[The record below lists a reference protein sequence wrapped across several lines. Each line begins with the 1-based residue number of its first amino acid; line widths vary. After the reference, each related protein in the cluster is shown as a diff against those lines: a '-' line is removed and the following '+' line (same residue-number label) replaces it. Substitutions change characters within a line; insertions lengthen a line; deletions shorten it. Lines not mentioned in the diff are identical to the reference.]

1 MVLST
6 EPMKRTALRVW
17 SDCGALV
24 SKEQLLHMAKIKAVR
39 CIRTRTAGTWV
50 IVKVI
55 TDQPGLYGT
64 GSVSDQYHSSTVIA
78 AIENT
83 IGPLLVGRDAGHI
96 EDNWQAV
103 YNSGYWRN
111 GSILN
116 TALGGIDMALWDIKG
131 KEAGLPVYQLL
142 GGPCRSAVQCYA
154 HASGGD
160 LAELTDDVRRYVEEG
175 YQVIRCQL
183 GAYGGGGFIDAKEAG
198 RPKNAWPQEKVF
210 DDEAYLDAI
219 PAMFEHLRKELG
231 FGPKLTHD
239 VHEHLRPHNAVT
251 LAKLLEPYR
260 LFFLED
266 LLAPEQ
272 IDWYRLVRQQC
283 TTPQAMGELFI
294 NPHEWTPLVTERL
307 IDFVRVRV
315 SKGAG
320 ISRCRKI
327 AALCEF
333 FGVHTAWQEGGDNDP
348 VNQMAAVHL
357 DLASWN
363 FGIQEENH
371 FLANELEAFPGHALL
386 EGGYLYA
393 NDSPGLGIDIDE
405 EKAAALLEPGA
416 TGRGLAIAEDRRVDG
431 TVVRP

>member
-1 MVLST
+1 
-6 EPMKRTALRVW
+6 
-17 SDCGALV
+17 
-24 SKEQLLHMAKIKAVR
+24 MAKIKEVR
-39 CIRTRTAGTWV
+39 CIRTRTHGTWV

-55 TDQPGLYGT
+55 TDQPGLYGI
-64 GSVSDQYHSSTVIA
+64 GSASDHYHSATVMT
-78 AIENT
+78 AIEEM
-83 IGPLLVGRDAGHI
+83 IGPKLIGREAGHI
-96 EDNWQAV
+96 EDNWQSIFT
-103 YNSGYWRN
+103 SGYWRN

-131 KEAGLPVYQLL
+131 KEARMPVYQLL
-142 GGPCRSAVQCYA
+142 GGPCRTAVPCYA

-160 LAELTDDVRRYVEEG
+160 LAELEADVRRYMEEG

-183 GAYGGGGFIDAKEAG
+183 GPYGGGGFIDADKAG
-198 RPKNAWPQEKVF
+198 PPKNAWPQQRVF
-210 DDEAYLDAI
+210 DDEAYLEAI
-219 PAMFEHLRKELG
+219 PNMFDYLRSKLG

-266 LLAPEQ
+266 LLSPEQ
-272 IDWYRLVRQQC
+272 IHWYRQVRQQC

-294 NPHEWTPLVTERL
+294 NPHEWTPLITERL

-315 SKGAG
+315 SKGGG
-320 ISRCRKI
+320 ISQCRKI
-327 AALCEF
+327 ATLCEW

-371 FLANELEAFPGHALL
+371 FRPEELAAFPGQAVL

-393 NDSPGLGIDIDE
+393 NDRPGLGIDIDE
-405 EKAAALLEPGA
+405 EKAASLLDPEKAARP
-416 TGRGLAIAEDRRVDG
+416 LYMAEDRRVDG
-431 TVVRP
+431 TIVRP